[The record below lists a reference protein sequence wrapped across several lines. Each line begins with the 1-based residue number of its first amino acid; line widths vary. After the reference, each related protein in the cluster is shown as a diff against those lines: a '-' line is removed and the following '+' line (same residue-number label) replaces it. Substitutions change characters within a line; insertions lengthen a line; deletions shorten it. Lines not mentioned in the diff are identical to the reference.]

1 LEGRVSAPKAT
12 ILIVD
17 DDAAFAY
24 TIWRFFEAKG
34 FRVISAN
41 GSTQALQA
49 LQDNRFDIVVTDIK
63 FGRDEPDGLELA
75 AMIKTAHPSLP
86 VICVTAYPEIVQTR
100 RPAPGITIFYKPV
113 ELSVLRQAVEE
124 RLAA

>member
-1 LEGRVSAPKAT
+1 MSAPKAT
-12 ILIVD
+12 ILVVD

-24 TIWRFFEAKG
+24 AIWRFFQAKG
-34 FRVISAN
+34 YRVISAN

-49 LQDNRFDIVVTDIK
+49 MHDNRFDIVVTDIK

-75 AMIKTAHPSLP
+75 AMIKKGNPSLP

-100 RPAPGITIFYKPV
+100 RPAPGVTVFYKPI